1 MSPPSPPF
9 GPSSAPSSPPSSFE
23 NDSGSFPSQAA
34 PHSSDDHDQVPAGGG
49 GSSSKGKGNGKGKS
63 KNKNKGQGGG
73 IGNGEGEGGPGFSMP
88 FGTDAFGKPTIHL
101 HSHIEGL
108 FKEQDHDIGGS
119 YSDAVLEH
127 WRQLDSGK
135 KLAVVTVDRD
145 GIFDAL
151 RELHLTAQVAVE
163 GEPGEEAAQAV
174 VKDFLYA
181 LEVQDGKFRF
191 PEAPSLEYIGRWWC
205 RWMDGK
211 KGGGYWGGG
220 LSIDRFNYP

>member
-1 MSPPSPPF
+1 MSPPSSPF
-9 GPSSAPSSPPSSFE
+9 GPSSSSPSPPSSAE
-23 NDSGSFPSQAA
+23 HDDDHDAASSFPSQAA
-34 PHSSDDHDQVPAGGG
+34 PHSSDDHDQRESPSS
-49 GSSSKGKGNGKGKS
+49 SSSKGKGKGKGTS
-63 KNKNKGQGGG
+63 KGVGGAGGG
-73 IGNGEGEGGPGFSMP
+73 GEGGGPGFSMP
-88 FGTDAFGKPTIHL
+88 FGTDAFGRPTIHL

-127 WRQLDSGK
+127 WRQLDSAK

-151 RELHLTAQVAVE
+151 RELHLTAQVTVE

-191 PEAPSLEYIGRWWC
+191 PEAPSLEYIGRC
-205 RWMDGK
+205 VRACVRGFGVGLGWMGR
-211 KGGGYWGGG
+211 GG
-220 LSIDRFNYP
+220 

>member
-9 GPSSAPSSPPSSFE
+9 GPSLASSSPPSSFE

-34 PHSSDDHDQVPAGGG
+34 PHSSDDHDQRVPGGGG
-49 GSSSKGKGNGKGKS
+49 GSSSKGEGKGKN
-63 KNKNKGQGGG
+63 KNKKKGQGGG
-73 IGNGEGEGGPGFSMP
+73 IGKGEGEMGPGFSMP

-191 PEAPSLEYIGRWWC
+191 PEAPSLEYIGGWWC
-205 RWMDGK
+205 GWVDG
-211 KGGGYWGGG
+211 
-220 LSIDRFNYP
+220 I